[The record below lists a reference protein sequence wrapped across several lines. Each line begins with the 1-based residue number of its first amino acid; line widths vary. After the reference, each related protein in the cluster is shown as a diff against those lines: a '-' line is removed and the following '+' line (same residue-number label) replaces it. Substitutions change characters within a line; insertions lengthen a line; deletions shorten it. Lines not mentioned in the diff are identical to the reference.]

1 MNHLIRSG
9 VALMTLGASVAHAG
23 AANPIQKEL
32 TEVRGMVEVAE
43 GLYAEFGQGSASFV
57 AINSQGTLALSDRVR
72 KLHLELSQRFARD
85 GIEPQEARLLDRIER
100 SAEELRVEAAVK
112 AYQSGTGTCGNG
124 STLRAWASATSGHS
138 ASAYAVNAS
147 DFGPAT
153 PTDNQVWVADD
164 FLSQHVS
171 SVGLTPAEA
180 AVAKPG
186 SCNSV
191 AEAKVYCPGQ
201 SAAAVRAYAW
211 SLSRA
216 PACLY

>member
-9 VALMTLGASVAHAG
+9 VALMALGASVAHAG
-23 AANPIQKEL
+23 AANPIEQEL
-32 TEVRGMVEVAE
+32 TATRGMVQVAE
-43 GLYAEFGQGSASFV
+43 GLYAEFAEGSTSFV
-57 AINSQGTLALSDRVR
+57 AINSQGALALSDRVR

-85 GIEPQEARLLDRIER
+85 GVEPQEARLLARIEQ

-153 PTDNQVWVADD
+153 PTDNQVWVTND
-164 FLSQHVS
+164 FLTQQVS

-180 AVAKPG
+180 AVANVG
-186 SCNSV
+186 SCTSI

-211 SLSRA
+211 SMSRA
-216 PACLY
+216 PACRY